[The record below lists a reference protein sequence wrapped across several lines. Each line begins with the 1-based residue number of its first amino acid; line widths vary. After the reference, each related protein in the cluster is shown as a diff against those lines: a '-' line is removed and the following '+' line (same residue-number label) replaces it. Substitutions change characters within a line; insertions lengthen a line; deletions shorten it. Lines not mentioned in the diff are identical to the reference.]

1 MVCFF
6 AFTRGCASCCCR
18 SVGAAPLCVAPQNA
32 TAHGV
37 LKDPNPSCRQVCA
50 AFHQGRAGS
59 SPFPQPSMQTPRSA
73 PVQPCL
79 PRTAP
84 HEERRFPTGEGRS
97 GCLLLRKEVTA
108 APLVSS
114 AASPGRVTLLSCQ
127 KSTQLSPFSLFLSIF
142 PFFPSFSPFLAL
154 LLRRHHNTA
163 GCLQGGKALP
173 GDRISPVDI
182 QIVPVGI
189 EFPPWI

>member
-1 MVCFF
+1 MLHPCVWHPKTPPLTGCSGTPTLPAARF
-6 AFTRGCASCCCR
+6 APHSTRAEWA
-18 SVGAAPLCVAPQNA
+18 AAPF
-32 TAHGV
+32 
-37 LKDPNPSCRQVCA
+37 PNPACR
-50 AFHQGRAGS
+50 HL
-59 SPFPQPSMQTPRSA
+59 
-73 PVQPCL
+73 VQPCL

-84 HEERRFPTGEGRS
+84 QEERRFPTDEGRS

-114 AASPGRVTLLSCQ
+114 AASPGRVMLLSCQ
-127 KSTQLSPFSLFLSIF
+127 KSTRLSPFSLFLSIF